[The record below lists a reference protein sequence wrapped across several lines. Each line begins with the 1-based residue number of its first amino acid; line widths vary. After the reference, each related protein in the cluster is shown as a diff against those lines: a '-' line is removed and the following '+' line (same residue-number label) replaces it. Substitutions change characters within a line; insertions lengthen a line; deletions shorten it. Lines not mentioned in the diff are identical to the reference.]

1 MHKKFKYRWYF
12 RLFLAMT
19 ESSDNSSILLFAV
32 AKFPVSFIGALVS
45 QVKQVLF
52 QQKGDVRNEN
62 HYDNALRVNKLGVF
76 KIDLTS
82 VTNFLLIKH
91 PP

>member
-1 MHKKFKYRWYF
+1 
-12 RLFLAMT
+12 MT
-19 ESSDNSSILLFAV
+19 ESSDNFCIILFAV

-52 QQKGDVRNEN
+52 QQRGDVRNEN
-62 HYDNALRVNKLGVF
+62 HYDNALRVKKLDMF

-82 VTNFLLIKH
+82 VKSFLLIKH